1 MTDCLRLWLAAV
13 SSPIYAVLPFDI
25 LLDTLG
31 TLGTQARLWLVLKDK
46 LNSSEL
52 VGSPDQV
59 GVEILPDEPVLGV
72 NL

>member
-13 SSPIYAVLPFDI
+13 SSPLHAVLSFYI

-31 TLGTQARLWLVLKDK
+31 ALGTQARLWLVLKDK

-52 VGSPDQV
+52 VASPGQM
-59 GVEILPDEPVLGV
+59 GVEIPTR
-72 NL
+72 